1 MHLHSVY
8 SVKVQAGY
16 NDVWLVYD
24 PMSIP
29 RQLRF
34 SLHSGA
40 VITEGL
46 M

>member
-1 MHLHSVY
+1 MLAEPPQAP
-8 SVKVQAGY
+8 SVKVQYG
-16 NDVWLVYD
+16 WLVYD

-34 SLHSGA
+34 SLNSGA